1 VSECD
6 REASIMRRSWSSGV
20 CRAMWGGGDYVGED
34 SVLLGYDA
42 ESVGKPIP
50 SF

>member
-6 REASIMRRSWSSGV
+6 REASIMRESCSTRI
-20 CRAMWGGGDYVGED
+20 CRAMGGGVYVGDD